1 MDSQLVHNLKMAYT
15 FPHFMGYR
23 FGLFN
28 YATKKTGG
36 YADFDFF
43 RITDS
48 IARRMN

>member
-1 MDSQLVHNLKMAYT
+1 
-15 FPHFMGYR
+15 MGYR

-43 RITDS
+43 HIEDRLVSGAAPVNDL
-48 IARRMN
+48 NGK